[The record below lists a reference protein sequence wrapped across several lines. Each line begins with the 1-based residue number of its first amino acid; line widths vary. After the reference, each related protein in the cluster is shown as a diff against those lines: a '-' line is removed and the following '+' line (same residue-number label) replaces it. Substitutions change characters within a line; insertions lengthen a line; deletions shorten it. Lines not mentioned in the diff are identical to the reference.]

1 MRSSICTRLCA
12 ARSPVLSDRLRVR
25 ATKPYVDRRALSNRR
40 SGEYDDSLVTP
51 LSVIRA
57 AWIVWLISWLAA
69 AAWSDRTV
77 RRPAVRREVLYRVLT
92 LAGAMLMFGFN
103 PDGERADTPLWSV
116 ASGIGWVLAGV
127 VMCGFVFVW
136 WARIHLGQ
144 LWSSSVTRKEHH
156 HVVDTGPY
164 AIVRHAIYTG
174 LLLAIIATMLLRGTI
189 LTVTGSTL
197 IAMGI
202 YVKARVEEEF
212 LRQQLG
218 ESYDA
223 YARRVPMLVP
233 FLRFRSYLV
242 AKTRR
247 P

>member
-1 MRSSICTRLCA
+1 MA
-12 ARSPVLSDRLRVR
+12 
-25 ATKPYVDRRALSNRR
+25 
-40 SGEYDDSLVTP
+40 LVTP
-51 LSVIRA
+51 LSLVRI
-57 AWIVWLISWLAA
+57 AWIVWLISWFAA
-69 AAWSDRTV
+69 AAWSERTI

-92 LAGAMLMFGFN
+92 VVGSMLLFGFN
-103 PDGERADTPLWSV
+103 PDGERADTPLWPVSPI
-116 ASGIGWVLAGV
+116 IGWLLAGLAIS
-127 VMCGFVFVW
+127 GFVFMW

-164 AIVRHAIYTG
+164 AIVRHPIYTG
-174 LLLAIIATMLLRGTI
+174 LLIAIVATMLMRGTIITLTGSAIIA
-189 LTVTGSTL
+189 V
-197 IAMGI
+197 GI

-233 FLRFRSYLV
+233 FGHF
-242 AKTRR
+242 TR
-247 P
+247 

>member
-1 MRSSICTRLCA
+1 
-12 ARSPVLSDRLRVR
+12 
-25 ATKPYVDRRALSNRR
+25 
-40 SGEYDDSLVTP
+40 VTP
-51 LSVIRA
+51 LSLIRSG
-57 AWIVWLISWLAA
+57 WIVWLVSWFAA
-69 AAWSDRTV
+69 AAWSERTV

-92 LAGAMLMFGFN
+92 VAGAALLFGFN
-103 PDGERADTPLWSV
+103 PGGVRADSPLWSV
-116 ASGIGWVLAGV
+116 ATAVGWLLAGLV
-127 VMCGFVFVW
+127 ICGFLFTW

-164 AIVRHAIYTG
+164 AIVRHPIYTG
-174 LLLAIIATMLLRGTI
+174 LLIAIVATMLMRVTAITL
-189 LTVTGSTL
+189 TGSAL
-197 IAMGI
+197 IAAGI

-233 FLRFRSYLV
+233 SLHFRSL
-242 AKTRR
+242 REQR
-247 P
+247 